1 MEGETELVGDTAAA
15 RRVPLTQ
22 PPRPPLTPGLE
33 QMLKRDSLCPS
44 AGMRNLEEQAEG
56 TGEHRRK
63 EAPRTLQRSLSTA
76 GYGST
81 QYHQGGATA
90 TQEQSV
96 SE

>member
-63 EAPRTLQRSLSTA
+63 EAPRALQRSLSPA

-81 QYHQGGATA
+81 KYDRTIAN
-90 TQEQSV
+90 QEQSV